1 MELRPRRPSLIFWTS
16 AFAGAALSCILTS
29 KRAYHRAQAFT
40 DSLNP
45 APLEAP
51 AARLV
56 GCQYRAEVLQQQ
68 CEALVGD
75 FPEQEAELK
84 ELSAWIAGAV
94 R

>member
-1 MELRPRRPSLIFWTS
+1 
-16 AFAGAALSCILTS
+16 
-29 KRAYHRAQAFT
+29 
-40 DSLNP
+40 
-45 APLEAP
+45 
-51 AARLV
+51 
-56 GCQYRAEVLQQQ
+56 EVLQQQ

>member
-1 MELRPRRPSLIFWTS
+1 
-16 AFAGAALSCILTS
+16 
-29 KRAYHRAQAFT
+29 
-40 DSLNP
+40 
-45 APLEAP
+45 APLEAL